1 MLVGGGSKKLR
12 CLFFCIWISQS
23 YKMFYRYAP
32 VYQVN
37 KSMRQIFGIVQYLE
51 LLSCKLSVA
60 VGTPRV
66 MVPECRVMGWVR
78 LKMGHVVTPVYW
90 NHVDK
95 YLTQVLHSSD
105 NINMPYSNRHR
116 IWVVVSIFFM
126 FMPIWGN
133 DPIWLI
139 FFRWVETVPSTS
151 CWYLYHN
158 VFCCAPYW
166 SYSNIIVFS
175 ILPSITANMWSIE
188 RTYGQDAPRNAS
200 HLFSQRSQEP
210 WSSNLTL
217 EKVPFLL
224 FQVARRVR
232 RWNWCLFFLVKLQG
246 FFVHL
251 FVHFWKEYSIC
262 IYLIDLKLTME
273 QQSSYIVSILF
284 SPPSQGQCQFSKKM
298 PFVAYINVL

>member
-1 MLVGGGSKKLR
+1 
-12 CLFFCIWISQS
+12 
-23 YKMFYRYAP
+23 
-32 VYQVN
+32 
-37 KSMRQIFGIVQYLE
+37 MRQIFGIVQYSE

-90 NHVDK
+90 NHVDT

-105 NINMPYSNRHR
+105 NINMPYSNHHR

-166 SYSNIIVFS
+166 SYSNIILFS

-200 HLFSQRSQEP
+200 RLFSQRSQEP

-232 RWNWCLFFLVKLQG
+232 RWNWCLFFGEVAGFLCSLVCPLLKRILYL
-246 FFVHL
+246 HL
-251 FVHFWKEYSIC
+251 FNRPKTHNGTTIIIHCFNFIFPTIPRTISI
-262 IYLIDLKLTME
+262 
-273 QQSSYIVSILF
+273 F
-284 SPPSQGQCQFSKKM
+284 KKDAM
-298 PFVAYINVL
+298 PFVAYISVL